1 VLVEPT
7 TEDLRRLVDKDRITD
22 VLMTW
27 NRGVERKD
35 WDLVRACYTEDARD
49 EHGSVNSNVQDF
61 IEWMKSYHA
70 HIEHVV
76 FNATNIL
83 IEFADDDHAF
93 VESHGTSM
101 QRYGP
106 EARDARVTFLGA
118 EWADRAIP
126 VRVHFAG
133 RKLDQFERRD
143 GIWRIAKR
151 RQVYEM
157 VDARPAEPA
166 LTLGPDF
173 LVSRRDRTDPLY
185 QARIDAGL
193 PAHLGHP

>member
-1 VLVEPT
+1 VEPT
-7 TEDLRRLVDKDRITD
+7 TEELRRLVDKDRVTD
-22 VLMTW
+22 VLMQW

-49 EHGSVNSNVQDF
+49 EHGSVNSNVHDF
-61 IEWMKSYHA
+61 VEWMKSYHA

-106 EARDARVTFLGA
+106 EARDARVTFLGE
-118 EWADRAIP
+118 EWADRATA
-126 VRVHFAG
+126 VRVQFAG
-133 RKLDQFERRD
+133 RKLDQFVRRD
-143 GIWRIAKR
+143 RTWRIANR
-151 RQVYEM
+151 RQVYGM

-166 LTLGPDF
+166 LALSGNF
-173 LVSRRDRTDPLY
+173 LVSRRDQTDPLY

-193 PAHLGHP
+193 PAQLEFP